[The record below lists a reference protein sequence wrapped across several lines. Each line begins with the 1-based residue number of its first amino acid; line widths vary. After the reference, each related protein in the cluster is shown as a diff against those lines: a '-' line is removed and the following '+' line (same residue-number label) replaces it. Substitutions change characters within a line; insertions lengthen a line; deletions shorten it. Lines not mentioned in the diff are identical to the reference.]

1 MVLGTRDMKG
11 CLRMSKT
18 VVGWGS
24 SQNAPGNSSLMVLR
38 CGGWVGGTSQDGPGH
53 EGLSPIW
60 STHAVLY
67 KKAIQCA

>member
-38 CGGWVGGTSQDGPGH
+38 CGGWVGGTSQDGPGN
-53 EGLSPIW
+53 
-60 STHAVLY
+60 
-67 KKAIQCA
+67 